1 MIDWIEFLNSY
12 RAFAQHIVSILLA
25 AAIWRWGGGPERWLI
40 GIFIATMVMPIYI
53 AWGLGFESFEI
64 GPFAF
69 AVVALDLAAAGLFTA
84 VALHANRNYPLW
96 IAGVQ
101 LVAVGAHLVRSL
113 VDSVSPLAF
122 AILVIGP
129 SYFQVLLLLIGFLRH
144 VMRQR
149 RYGAYREWRVAPP
162 GLKWVRL

>member
-1 MIDWIEFLNSY
+1 MSDWIEFFNSY
-12 RAFAQHIVSILLA
+12 RVLAQHIVSILLA

-53 AWGLGFESFEI
+53 AWALGFDSFEI

-69 AVVALDLAAAGLFTA
+69 AVVLLDLTATALFTA

-113 VDSVSPLAF
+113 VDSISPLAF

-129 SYFQVLLLLIGFLRH
+129 SYCQVLLLLIGFGRH
-144 VMRQR
+144 VVRER
-149 RYGAYREWRVAPP
+149 RYGAYREWRGAPP
-162 GLKWVRL
+162 GLAWVRL

>member
-1 MIDWIEFLNSY
+1 MTDWIEFLNSY
-12 RAFAQHIVSILLA
+12 RVFAQHAVSILLA

-40 GIFIATMVMPIYI
+40 GIFISTMVLPIYI
-53 AWGLGFESFEI
+53 VLGLGFETWEF
-64 GPFAF
+64 GPFAS
-69 AVVALDLAAAGLFTA
+69 AVVVLDVAAAALFTA

-113 VDSVSPLAF
+113 VDSISPLAF

-129 SYFQVLLLLIGFLRH
+129 SYCQVLLLLIGFSRH
-144 VMRQR
+144 VLRER
-149 RYGAYREWRVAPP
+149 RFGAYREWRATPP
-162 GLKWVRL
+162 GLSWVRL